1 MMKNKP
7 VVIVISIIF
16 IVVMGM
22 LGILAL
28 GEKQNNENIVQNTS
42 ENTEKKGNYDV
53 IEAIKHIE
61 ITNTVEEINT
71 ILGFEGET
79 SEFSGDTTWKIDSK
93 NWITLKKGVNSPIIQ
108 ATIDKESIKNDKVTL
123 PSQKELQELLNKGI
137 TYNELVEK
145 LGAEGILESKTST
158 SVGYVWAD
166 KNGQRL
172 GASINNESGKCTV
185 ASYR

>member
-1 MMKNKP
+1 MKNKS
-7 VVIVISIIF
+7 VVTVIAVVF
-16 IVVMGM
+16 IAIMGI
-22 LGILAL
+22 LGFLAL
-28 GEKQNNENIVQNTS
+28 GEKENNPTNIAN
-42 ENTEKKGNYDV
+42 ENTERKGV
-53 IEAIKHIE
+53 EV
-61 ITNTVEEINT
+61 TNTVEEINA

-93 NWITLKKGVNSPIIQ
+93 NWITLKKGTNSPIIQ
-108 ATIDKESIKNDKVTL
+108 ATIDKEYIKNDQVTL

-145 LGAEGILESKTST
+145 IGAEGILESKTGT
-158 SVGYVWAD
+158 SVGYIWSD

>member
-1 MMKNKP
+1 MKNKS
-7 VVIVISIIF
+7 VVTVIAVVF
-16 IVVMGM
+16 IAIMGI
-22 LGILAL
+22 LGFLAL
-28 GEKQNNENIVQNTS
+28 GEKENNPTNIAN
-42 ENTEKKGNYDV
+42 ENTERKGNYDV
-53 IEAIKHIE
+53 IEAIKRVE
-61 ITNTVEEINT
+61 VTNTVEEINA

-93 NWITLKKGVNSPIIQ
+93 NWITLKKGTNSPIIQ
-108 ATIDKESIKNDKVTL
+108 ETIDKENIKNDQVTL

-145 LGAEGILESKTST
+145 IGAEGILESKTGT
-158 SVGYVWAD
+158 SVGYIWSD

>member
-1 MMKNKP
+1 MKNKS
-7 VVIVISIIF
+7 VVTVIAVVF
-16 IVVMGM
+16 IAIMGI
-22 LGILAL
+22 LGFLAL
-28 GEKQNNENIVQNTS
+28 GEKENNPTNIAN
-42 ENTEKKGNYDV
+42 ENTERKGNYDV
-53 IEAIKHIE
+53 IEAIKRVE
-61 ITNTVEEINT
+61 VTNTVEEINA

-93 NWITLKKGVNSPIIQ
+93 NWITLKKGTNSPIIQ
-108 ATIDKESIKNDKVTL
+108 ATIDK
-123 PSQKELQELLNKGI
+123 ELLNKGI

-145 LGAEGILESKTST
+145 IGAEGILESKTGT
-158 SVGYVWAD
+158 SVGYIWSD